1 MRTSDTFQS
10 SLVSVSLLPR
20 LVGRRLDHVKRRSI
34 SRMLERQSGFMGCG
48 MMAGEISASAA
59 LRRMI
64 HGYQVSQALYVAAT
78 LGIADLLI
86 GGPLRVEELAEA
98 TSTHASS
105 LHRMPRL
112 LASQEVFAE
121 D

>member
-1 MRTSDTFQS
+1 
-10 SLVSVSLLPR
+10 
-20 LVGRRLDHVKRRSI
+20 
-34 SRMLERQSGFMGCG
+34 